1 MENLENNFNEV
12 VEEKK
17 EEVEEVIEPIEAL
30 KVDVSAERKTEINKE
45 IALLTEQLK
54 NNREDLL
61 KFFKELEKVQ
71 KKIKVRENNANYLE
85 NKIRALI
92 LEREGLEVRF

>member
-1 MENLENNFNEV
+1 MENVENNYNQEA

-17 EEVEEVIEPIEAL
+17 EEEVIETIEAL
-30 KVDVSAERKTEINKE
+30 KVDVSEERKTEINKE
-45 IALLTEQLK
+45 IDILKKQLE
-54 NNREDLL
+54 NNKKDLL
-61 KFFKELEKVQ
+61 KFFEEQEKIQ
-71 KKIKVRENNANYLE
+71 KKIQIRENNVNYLE

>member
-17 EEVEEVIEPIEAL
+17 EEVIETIGAL
-30 KVDVSAERKTEINKE
+30 KVDVSEERKTEINKE
-45 IALLTEQLK
+45 IDILKKQLE
-54 NNREDLL
+54 NNKKDLL
-61 KFFKELEKVQ
+61 KFFEEQEKIQ
-71 KKIKVRENNANYLE
+71 KKIQIRENNVNYLE

>member
-1 MENLENNFNEV
+1 MENLENNFDEV

-17 EEVEEVIEPIEAL
+17 DEILETIEAL
-30 KVDVSAERKTEINKE
+30 KVDVSEERKTEINKE
-45 IALLTEQLK
+45 IDVLKKQLE
-54 NNREDLL
+54 NNKKDLL
-61 KFFKELEKVQ
+61 KFFEEQEKVH
-71 KKIKVRENNANYLE
+71 KKIQIRENNVNYLE

>member
-12 VEEKK
+12 GEEKK
-17 EEVEEVIEPIEAL
+17 EEVIETIEAL
-30 KVDVSAERKTEINKE
+30 KVDVSEERKTEINKE
-45 IALLTEQLK
+45 ISILKEQLG
-54 NNREDLL
+54 NNKKDLL
-61 KFFKELEKVQ
+61 KFYDELEKVQ
-71 KKIKVRENNANYLE
+71 KKIKVRENNVTYIE

>member
-17 EEVEEVIEPIEAL
+17 EEVIETIEAL
-30 KVDVSAERKTEINKE
+30 KVDVSEERKTEINKE
-45 IALLTEQLK
+45 IDILKKQLE
-54 NNREDLL
+54 NNKKDLL
-61 KFFKELEKVQ
+61 KFFEEQEKIQ
-71 KKIKVRENNANYLE
+71 KKIQIRENNVNYLE

-92 LEREGLEVRF
+92 LKREGLEVRF

>member
-1 MENLENNFNEV
+1 MENLENNYNEEV
-12 VEEKK
+12 GEEKK
-17 EEVEEVIEPIEAL
+17 EEVIETIEAL

-45 IALLTEQLK
+45 IDVLKKQLESNK
-54 NNREDLL
+54 KDLL
-61 KFFKELEKVQ
+61 KFFDELEKVQ
-71 KKIKVRENNANYLE
+71 KKIQIRENNVNYLE

>member
-1 MENLENNFNEV
+1 MDNLENNFDEV

-17 EEVEEVIEPIEAL
+17 EGVIETIEAL
-30 KVDVSAERKTEINKE
+30 KVEVSAERKTEINKE
-45 IALLTEQLK
+45 IDVLKKQLE
-54 NNREDLL
+54 NNKKDLL
-61 KFFKELEKVQ
+61 KFFEEQEKVQ
-71 KKIKVRENNANYLE
+71 KKIQIRENNVNYLE

>member
-1 MENLENNFNEV
+1 MENFENNFNEV

-17 EEVEEVIEPIEAL
+17 EEVIETIEAL
-30 KVDVSAERKTEINKE
+30 KVDVSEERKTEINKE
-45 IALLTEQLK
+45 IDILKKQLE
-54 NNREDLL
+54 NNKKDLL
-61 KFFKELEKVQ
+61 KFFEEQEKIQ
-71 KKIKVRENNANYLE
+71 KKIQIRENNVNYLE

>member
-17 EEVEEVIEPIEAL
+17 EEVIETIEAL
-30 KVDVSAERKTEINKE
+30 KVDVSEERKTEINKE
-45 IALLTEQLK
+45 IDILKKQLE
-54 NNREDLL
+54 NNKKDLL
-61 KFFKELEKVQ
+61 KFFEEQEKIQ
-71 KKIKVRENNANYLE
+71 KKIQIRENNVNYLE
-85 NKIRALI
+85 NKIRTLI

>member
-12 VEEKK
+12 GEEKK
-17 EEVEEVIEPIEAL
+17 EEVIETIEAL
-30 KVDVSAERKTEINKE
+30 KIEITDARKNEINKE
-45 IALLTEQLK
+45 IDVLKKQLESNK
-54 NNREDLL
+54 KDLL
-61 KFFKELEKVQ
+61 KFFEELEKVQ
-71 KKIKVRENNANYLE
+71 KKIQIRENNVNYLE